1 MSTSCPRTRASSI
14 ADNRPEARCATS
26 GRSSSTALFLTRFR
40 RGRRFDRVA
49 LHRLRRGIGTSR
61 VLGVALG
68 DSVPGTARTECTLAL
83 RSRRPSEEHAD
94 RDERE
99 HDENESHAELHL
111 VGRPLSSSE

>member
-1 MSTSCPRTRASSI
+1 LPEDPRLLDRRQPAGGTLCDVGPI
-14 ADNRPEARCATS
+14 VVDGP
-26 GRSSSTALFLTRFR
+26 FLTRFR

-61 VLGVALG
+61 VLGVAFG
-68 DSVPGTARTECTLAL
+68 DSVRGTARTECTLAL